1 MRCIFELSG
10 INSAATWTAGTDGNV
25 CYSVAVV
32 NVTRKITRCLGRT
45 YGMPR
50 SLTVKEEI
58 GCN

>member
-25 CYSVAVV
+25 CYTVAVV

-50 SLTVKEEI
+50 SLTV
-58 GCN
+58 